1 MRRPFLAS
9 ILSIALVA
17 TSFTA
22 VPARADDD
30 VLKTI
35 AGLAAIGILVKVAKD
50 KRDRD
55 RERARTAQ
63 VNRSINAQ
71 VHNQPTILSNR
82 NAQRHKNRHANRHT
96 QRRTKVAPQRCV
108 RDQWTHRGTRQV
120 YGARCMQR
128 HARAQLPQTCLRQ
141 NQTNSGP
148 RYFYA
153 PRCLRQQGWRA

>member
-1 MRRPFLAS
+1 MRRSFIAS
-9 ILSIALVA
+9 ILSIALAA
-17 TSFTA
+17 TSFTTA
-22 VPARADDD
+22 PARADED
-30 VLKTI
+30 VFKVI
-35 AGLAAIGILVKVAKD
+35 AGLVVIGALANAANKS
-50 KRDRD
+50 RDRQ
-55 RERARTAQ
+55 RERAAQ
-63 VNRSINAQ
+63 VNRS
-71 VHNQPTILSNR
+71 VEQPAPYYQNKR
-82 NAQRHKNRHANRHT
+82 KANRVK
-96 QRRTKVAPQRCV
+96 RINRAKVAPQRCA

>member
-1 MRRPFLAS
+1 MRRPILAS

-22 VPARADDD
+22 APARADED
-30 VLKTI
+30 VFKVI
-35 AGLAAIGILVKVAKD
+35 AGLVVIGALANAANKK
-50 KRDRD
+50 RD
-55 RERARTAQ
+55 RERARAAQ
-63 VNRSINAQ
+63 VNRR
-71 VHNQPTILSNR
+71 VEHPTPLY
-82 NAQRHKNRHANRHT
+82 QKNRRATRID
-96 QRRTKVAPQRCV
+96 RARVAPQRCI
-108 RDQWTHRGTRQV
+108 REQWTHRGNRQV

-128 HARAQLPQTCLRQ
+128 HAQAQLPQTCLRQ

>member
-1 MRRPFLAS
+1 MRRPLIAS
-9 ILSIALVA
+9 ILSIALAA

-22 VPARADDD
+22 APARADED
-30 VLKTI
+30 VFKVI
-35 AGLAAIGILVKVAKD
+35 AGLVVIGALANAANK
-50 KRDRD
+50 KRDREK
-55 RERARTAQ
+55 ERARAAQ
-63 VNRSINAQ
+63 VSRKAQ
-71 VHNQPTILSNR
+71 QHTPLYQ
-82 NAQRHKNRHANRHT
+82 KNRRATRID
-96 QRRTKVAPQRCV
+96 RAIDRARVAPQRCV
-108 RDQWTHRGTRQV
+108 REQWTHRGTREV